1 MKRAPV
7 FASILLLTVVS
18 LAQQLSSASN
28 PQDRTA
34 NPNDQTYTRPTTQQP
49 STTTNPLDRPVNP
62 NDQTYT
68 QQPSTSNPQ
77 DRTANAPYQNYTP
90 PEQTGRNWGG
100 WGLLGLLGLSG
111 LLGRSRRETTTYT
124 RDERT
129 YGQQQRRAG

>member
-28 PQDRTA
+28 PQDKTT

-49 STTTNPLDRPVNP
+49 SSTTNP

-68 QQPSTSNPQ
+68 QQPGTSNPQ
-77 DRTANAPYQNYTP
+77 DRTANAPYQHCTP
-90 PEQTGRNWGG
+90 PQPTGHN
-100 WGLLGLLGLSG
+100 
-111 LLGRSRRETTTYT
+111 
-124 RDERT
+124 
-129 YGQQQRRAG
+129 

>member
-1 MKRAPV
+1 MMKRAPV

-28 PQDRTA
+28 PQDRTV
-34 NPNDQTYTRPTTQQP
+34 NPNDQTYTRPATQQP
-49 STTTNPLDRPVNP
+49 SSTTNP

-68 QQPSTSNPQ
+68 PPTTQQPTTSNPQ

-90 PEQTGRNWGG
+90 PERAGSNWGG
-100 WGLLGLLGLSG
+100 WGLLGLLGLGG
-111 LLGRSRRETTTYT
+111 LLGRSRRETATYT

-129 YGQQQRRAG
+129 YGQQRRAG